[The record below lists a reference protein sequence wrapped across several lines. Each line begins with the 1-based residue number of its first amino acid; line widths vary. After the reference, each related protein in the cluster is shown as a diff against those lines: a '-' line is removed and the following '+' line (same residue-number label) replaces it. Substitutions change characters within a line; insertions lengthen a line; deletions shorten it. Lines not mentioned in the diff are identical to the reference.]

1 MKKLPVLLT
10 ATALLFTGA
19 SLHANTTVFT
29 ENFSEATTSQAQI
42 CSTCNYFTAVG
53 GTNID
58 VWPSPALPET
68 GNFVDLQGTSGI
80 NTTNIQGD
88 LQSDT
93 SYTGNYLLSFDL
105 GGDQAGTSSSV
116 TVTFGSFTQTYTLT
130 SSGSDVVVD
139 VPVTASSSY
148 ITFQST
154 TVDSQY
160 DGVELSDIE
169 LDTNTNVTPEPSSL
183 FLLGSGL
190 LALAGWAGSRR
201 RKSGIQTAA

>member
-29 ENFSEATTSQAQI
+29 ENFSEATPGFSQT
-42 CSTCNYFTAVG
+42 CSTCNYFSAVG
-53 GTNID
+53 GTNVDIY
-58 VWPSPALPET
+58 SPANSPET
-68 GNFVDLQGTSGI
+68 GSFVDLQGTSGI
-80 NTTNIQGD
+80 GTTNIQGD
-88 LQSDT
+88 LQSDIEY
-93 SYTGNYLLSFDL
+93 SGSDLLSFWL
-105 GGDQAGTSSSV
+105 EGNGTGTSSSV
-116 TVTFGSFTQTYTLT
+116 TVTFGSYSQSFTLASGT
-130 SSGSDVVVD
+130 SQFVSVAVNN
-139 VPVTASSSY
+139 ASLAY

-160 DGVELSDIE
+160 DGTELSDIE
-169 LDTNTNVTPEPSSL
+169 LDTNVTPEPSSL

-201 RKSGIQTAA
+201 RKSGVQTAA